1 MPTHPWTFSYQRF
14 VSECPFNVVGCFHF
28 SFFLL
33 YSLFPSSTT
42 PHFFLTQRKYQTGCR
57 QAGSWGASFGR
68 GPPFAVF
75 LWQREEKPC
84 YCVCFSTSDP
94 PLGRGLLPCIPH
106 CYFGFWVMRGKN
118 SINTLKQQMQFTGP
132 KTQKSSA
139 NAMIFPGSASSAVTH
154 VMHEL
159 STCVWL
165 SSVQCQSQQ

>member
-1 MPTHPWTFSYQRF
+1 MLRWAILSPQSLIWQSLCLDYSGSLKFLLASSTSLFCICRLMGLGGITEVKCPSHQVMSHQLIHGFTSFLGKENSKHMLKIEGQNKMPTHPWTFSYQRF

-75 LWQREEKPC
+75 LW
-84 YCVCFSTSDP
+84 
-94 PLGRGLLPCIPH
+94 
-106 CYFGFWVMRGKN
+106 
-118 SINTLKQQMQFTGP
+118 
-132 KTQKSSA
+132 
-139 NAMIFPGSASSAVTH
+139 
-154 VMHEL
+154 
-159 STCVWL
+159 
-165 SSVQCQSQQ
+165 